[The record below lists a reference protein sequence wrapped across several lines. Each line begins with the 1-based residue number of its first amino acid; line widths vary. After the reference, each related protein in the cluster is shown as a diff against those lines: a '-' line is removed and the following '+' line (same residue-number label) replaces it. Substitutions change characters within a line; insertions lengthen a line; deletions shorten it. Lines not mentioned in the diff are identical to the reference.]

1 MSGSASFLGAEKSW
15 VLSASFP
22 RVAGED
28 IGGISGPEEPMF
40 CCCAARHKVSPE
52 YGIYNFFAGAA
63 AVTL

>member
-1 MSGSASFLGAEKSW
+1 MSGSASFLGAKKSW

-28 IGGISGPEEPMF
+28 IGGYWAPKNPCLLLRGAPQ
-40 CCCAARHKVSPE
+40 VSPE